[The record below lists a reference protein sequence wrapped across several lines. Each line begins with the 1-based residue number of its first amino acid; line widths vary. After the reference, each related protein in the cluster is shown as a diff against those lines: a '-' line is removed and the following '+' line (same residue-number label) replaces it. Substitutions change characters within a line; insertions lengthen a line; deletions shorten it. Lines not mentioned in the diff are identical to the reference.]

1 MASGRWGR
9 KPVLYAGLLVF
20 AAGSFLGIVADD
32 IWTAIAARTV
42 QGAGAISSVA
52 MALAADLTRPE
63 HRTKIM
69 AMIGSTIGLMF
80 ALSLVGAPVL
90 YRVIGMDGL
99 FALTGLLSLAAI
111 WVVRSLVPEPS
122 LLSQKESQSP
132 AEKRA
137 AMLDPEL
144 LRLNAGI
151 FVLHVVLYAMFVIVP
166 TLLVADGL
174 ELPEHWKVY
183 LPVVLASFAVMVP
196 LVLYADRRKR
206 HKQVL
211 VG

>member
-1 MASGRWGR
+1 MASDRWGR

-52 MALAADLTRPE
+52 MALAADLTRE
-63 HRTKIM
+63 QHRTKIM

-90 YRVIGMDGL
+90 YRWIGMEGL

-111 WVVRSLVPEPS
+111 WVVHSLVPEPPPIAHEKAETP
-122 LLSQKESQSP
+122 QEKPP
-132 AEKRA
+132 AP
-137 AMLDPEL
+137 LDPEL
-144 LRLNAGI
+144 LRLNA
-151 FVLHVVLYAMFVIVP
+151 
-166 TLLVADGL
+166 
-174 ELPEHWKVY
+174 
-183 LPVVLASFAVMVP
+183 
-196 LVLYADRRKR
+196 
-206 HKQVL
+206 
-211 VG
+211 